1 MPDLMK
7 LALDQARADYAVKR
21 QRREELRE
29 CIEQQEQT
37 IANLRRVIVTLSDL
51 LGETHEFTEEKSNA

>member
-21 QRREELRE
+21 LRRDELRA
-29 CIEQQEQT
+29 CIEEQEQT

-51 LGETHEFTEEKSNA
+51 LGEPHEFPEDKK